1 MIFSFILDIQVSLQI
16 NFWQLGQTM
25 WFLKTSDS
33 SIHKSESICDLL
45 KQNISIDG
53 HIVTKVDDEDLF

>member
-1 MIFSFILDIQVSLQI
+1 
-16 NFWQLGQTM
+16 M